1 MKHITKLIKMLSN
14 GATFDYS
21 SARFSLEAIDFNHS
35 KTVVLLLHARGFY
48 HYLCHDNLYLGMDLH
63 TMTNV
68 LRCVNNDDST
78 TTEVDHHG
86 DIVAFTFQDSG
97 TFSFFQIFFFN
108 FMSWFW
114 YANGFPFCICIWFCL
129 TVLDK
134 ISHFVLW
141 LMDVERKPI

>member
-1 MKHITKLIKMLSN
+1 MLSN

-86 DIVAFTFQDSG
+86 DIVAFTFQDS
-97 TFSFFQIFFFN
+97 
-108 FMSWFW
+108 
-114 YANGFPFCICIWFCL
+114 
-129 TVLDK
+129 VLDK